1 MMVRVAEARPVQQGF
16 FYYFVT
22 PDYHT
27 HTPLCHHARGHPR
40 EYAAAAQQL
49 GLPELGISDHS
60 PMREHFDDWRMEW
73 AEFPRYLEMVEEARA
88 EFPQLPIRLG
98 LEVDY
103 LEGGERWIE
112 ELSGQADFDYLI
124 GAVHYLSRDW
134 AVDDPKYL
142 FKFTEGSVEDI
153 WALYFRLYEKAIRSG
168 LFDFMAHPDLPKKF
182 GHRPAGD
189 LRRYYEPVIQ
199 ALADT
204 GTAFEINTA
213 GLRKDV
219 KELYPAREFLQM
231 AFSAQ
236 VPLLINSDAHAP
248 EEVGADFNI
257 AMKLAKEVGYTETLR
272 FEKRKRKVVAFF
284 D

>member
-1 MMVRVAEARPVQQGF
+1 
-16 FYYFVT
+16 
-22 PDYHT
+22 
-27 HTPLCHHARGHPR
+27 
-40 EYAAAAQQL
+40 
-49 GLPELGISDHS
+49 
-60 PMREHFDDWRMEW
+60 
-73 AEFPRYLEMVEEARA
+73 
-88 EFPQLPIRLG
+88 
-98 LEVDY
+98 
-103 LEGGERWIE
+103 
-112 ELSGQADFDYLI
+112 DYLI
-124 GAVHYLSRDW
+124 GAVHYLARDW

-142 FKFTEGSVEDI
+142 FKFTQGSVEDI

-219 KELYPAREFLQM
+219 KELYPAREFLQL
-231 AFSAQ
+231 AFSAK

-248 EEVGADFNI
+248 EEVGAGFDI

-272 FEKRKRKVVAFF
+272 FEKRKRSTAAL
-284 D
+284 